1 MVYCAPFFLAG
12 GLLYLYREKVGK
24 FNRLMLGVLAAAVT
38 VVFFVFPGLRA
49 YAIGVVISELVLFVV
64 WLLYPIRVGGGISL
78 LHNPVVDYISGI
90 SMEIYLCHMLVYRA
104 IEKVDLSR
112 YISSPDFLYMITVI
126 LTLSGAMIFS
136 HIIKY
141 VLFQRTIDKL
151 MRK

>member
-1 MVYCAPFFLAG
+1 MA
-12 GLLYLYREKVGK
+12 
-24 FNRLMLGVLAAAVT
+24 
-38 VVFFVFPGLRA
+38 FV
-49 YAIGVVISELVLFVV
+49 SDQS
-64 WLLYPIRVGGGISL
+64 GGGISL